1 LTRTATVWFLFRKRP
16 INREGDTTMADQL
29 RIGLSELLR
38 KAQLEGDAEF
48 LKEGVRVLSQALM
61 ELEVEEH
68 IGAARHER
76 SPGRRGQRNGYRQR
90 TWDTR
95 VGAVELSV
103 PRVRDSSYFPSLLE
117 PRRRAE
123 RALSAVVQ
131 EAYVHGVS
139 TRKVDELVKALG
151 MTGISKSRVSELC
164 EELDGEV
171 ERFRSRLLEGP
182 YPYLW
187 IDATYLKSRQD
198 GRVASMAVVI
208 AIGVKGDTG
217 EREVLGLDVGPSED
231 GAFWIAFLRSLVARG
246 LSGVR
251 LVTSD
256 AHRGLKGAIEAVLV
270 GASWQ
275 RCRVHFMRNA
285 LSLVPKA
292 AQQMVGATI
301 RTVFAQPDA
310 QSAHE
315 QWQRVCDGFR
325 HRFPRLADLM
335 EEAEED
341 ILAYATFPVEHWQKI
356 RSNNPLERLNKE
368 VKRRTE
374 VVGIFPNEAA
384 VIRLVGAVLS
394 EQHDEWQVGKRYFSA
409 GSLAKLE
416 RKEETIVEQLE
427 LMAG

>member
-1 LTRTATVWFLFRKRP
+1 
-16 INREGDTTMADQL
+16 MADEL
-29 RIGLSELLR
+29 RIGLTQLLR
-38 KAQLEGDAEF
+38 KARMEHDADL

-61 ELEVEEH
+61 EIEVEEH
-68 IGAARHER
+68 VGAARHER
-76 SPGRRGQRNGYRQR
+76 SAERVGQRNGYRER
-90 TWDTR
+90 DWDTR
-95 VGAVELSV
+95 VGTVELKV

-123 RALSAVVQ
+123 RALAAVVQ

-151 MTGISKSRVSELC
+151 MGGISKSRVSELC
-164 EELDGEV
+164 EHLDAEV
-171 ERFRSRLLEGP
+171 ERFRGRPLEGS
-182 YPYLW
+182 YPYVW
-187 IDATYLKSRQD
+187 IDATYVKARQD
-198 GRVASMAVVI
+198 GRVAPVAVVI
-208 AIGVKGDTG
+208 AVGVNGKTG
-217 EREVLGLDVGPSED
+217 EREVLGVDVGPSED
-231 GAFWIAFLRSLVARG
+231 EAFWTAFVRSLVARG

-256 AHRGLKGAIEAVLV
+256 AHRGLKSAIEKVLQ

-285 LSLVPKA
+285 LSLVPKV

-310 QSAHE
+310 ASARE
-315 QWQRVCDGFR
+315 QWRRVSDGFR
-325 HRFPRLADLM
+325 PRFPKLARLMD
-335 EEAEED
+335 EAEED
-341 ILAYATFPVEHWQKI
+341 VLSYAAFPPEHWQKI
-356 RSNNPLERLNKE
+356 WSNNPLERLNKE
-368 VKRRTE
+368 VKRRAN
-374 VVGIFPNEAA
+374 VVGIFPTEDS

-394 EQHDEWQVGKRYFSA
+394 EQHDEWQVSKRYFSA

-416 RKEETIVEQLE
+416 KEEGAVAEQPE

>member
-1 LTRTATVWFLFRKRP
+1 
-16 INREGDTTMADQL
+16 M

-38 KAQLEGDAEF
+38 KAMIEHDADF

-68 IGAARHER
+68 VGASRHER
-76 SPGRRGQRNGYRQR
+76 SAGRTGQRNGYRER
-90 TWDTR
+90 SWDTR
-95 VGAVELSV
+95 VGTVELKV

-123 RALSAVVQ
+123 RALSAVIQ

-139 TRKVDELVKALG
+139 TRKVDDLVKALG
-151 MTGISKSRVSELC
+151 MTGISKSQVSRLC
-164 EELDGEV
+164 EELDEEV
-171 ERFRSRLLEGP
+171 ARFRERLLGGP
-182 YPYLW
+182 YPYVW
-187 IDATYLKSRQD
+187 VDATYVKARQD
-198 GRVASMAVVI
+198 GRVASVAVVI
-208 AIGVKGDTG
+208 AIGVNGRTG

-231 GAFWIAFLRSLVARG
+231 GAFWGSFLRSLVSRG
-246 LSGVR
+246 LCGVR
-251 LVTSD
+251 LVSSD

-285 LSLVPKA
+285 LSLISKA

-310 QSAHE
+310 RGAHE
-315 QWQRVCDGFR
+315 QWRRVADGFR
-325 HRFPRLADLM
+325 SRFPRLAELM
-335 EEAEED
+335 DEAEED
-341 ILAYATFPVEHWQKI
+341 VLSYATFPAEHWQKI
-356 RSNNPLERLNKE
+356 WSNNPLERLNKE

-384 VIRLVGAVLS
+384 VVRLVGAVLS

-416 RKEETIVEQLE
+416 RKEEIADQPE
-427 LMAG
+427 LVAG

>member
-1 LTRTATVWFLFRKRP
+1 
-16 INREGDTTMADQL
+16 MADEL
-29 RIGLSELLR
+29 RVGLSELLR
-38 KAQLEGDAEF
+38 KARMENDTDF

-61 ELEVEEH
+61 EMEVERH
-68 IGAARHER
+68 VGAGRHER
-76 SPGRRGQRNGYRQR
+76 TEGRSGHRNGYRER

-95 VGAVELSV
+95 VGTVELSV

-139 TRKVDELVKALG
+139 TRKVDDLVKALG
-151 MTGISKSRVSELC
+151 MTGIGKSRVSELC
-164 EELDGEV
+164 EELDEEV
-171 ERFRSRLLEGP
+171 ERFRNRRLEGP

-187 IDATYLKSRQD
+187 VDATYLKARQD
-198 GRVASMAVVI
+198 GRVVSVAVVI
-208 AIGVKGDTG
+208 AVGVRGDSG
-217 EREVLGLDVGPSED
+217 EREILGLDVGPSED
-231 GAFWIAFLRSLVARG
+231 GAFWTSFLRSLVDRG

-256 AHRGLKGAIEAVLV
+256 SHRGLKSAVQTVLV

-285 LSLVPKA
+285 LSLVPMA

-310 QSAHE
+310 ASARQ
-315 QWQRVCDGFR
+315 QWRRVADGFR
-325 HRFPRLADLM
+325 TRFPKLAELM
-335 EEAEED
+335 DEAEED
-341 ILAYATFPVEHWQKI
+341 VLSYAAFPAEHWQKI
-356 RSNNPLERLNKE
+356 WSNNPLERVNKE

-384 VIRLVGAVLS
+384 VVRLVGAVLS
-394 EQHDEWQVGKRYFSA
+394 EQHDEWQVGKRYFGA

-416 RKEETIVEQLE
+416 QGEEARVEQPE

>member
-1 LTRTATVWFLFRKRP
+1 MT
-16 INREGDTTMADQL
+16 DQL

>member
-1 LTRTATVWFLFRKRP
+1 
-16 INREGDTTMADQL
+16 MADEL
-29 RIGLSELLR
+29 RIGLTELLR
-38 KAQLEGDAEF
+38 KAMIEHDADF
-48 LKEGVRVLSQALM
+48 LKEGVRALSQAIM
-61 ELEVEEH
+61 EMEVEEH

-76 SPGRRGQRNGYRQR
+76 TEGRSGHRNGYRER

-95 VGAVELSV
+95 AGAIELKV

-131 EAYVHGVS
+131 EAYVHGIS

-151 MTGISKSRVSELC
+151 MGGISKSQVSRLC
-164 EELDGEV
+164 EELDEEV
-171 ERFRSRLLEGP
+171 ERFRNRPLEGA
-182 YPYLW
+182 YPYVW
-187 IDATYLKSRQD
+187 VDATYVKSRQD
-198 GRVASMAVVI
+198 GRVVSVAVVI
-208 AIGVKGDTG
+208 AVGVKGDTG

-231 GAFWIAFLRSLVARG
+231 GAFWTAFLRSLVARG

-256 AHRGLKGAIEAVLV
+256 AHRGLKSAIEKVLQ

-301 RTVFAQPDA
+301 RTVFAQPDGE
-310 QSAHE
+310 SARE
-315 QWQRVCDGFR
+315 QWRRVADGFR
-325 HRFPRLADLM
+325 PRFPKLAELM
-335 EEAEED
+335 DGAEED
-341 ILAYATFPVEHWQKI
+341 VLAYAAFPSEHWQKVW
-356 RSNNPLERLNKE
+356 SNNPLERLNKE
-368 VKRRTE
+368 VKRRTN

-384 VIRLVGAVLS
+384 VVRLVGAVLS

-416 RKEETIVEQLE
+416 RKEEMAEQPE
-427 LMAG
+427 LVAG

>member
-1 LTRTATVWFLFRKRP
+1 
-16 INREGDTTMADQL
+16 MADEL

-38 KAQLEGDAEF
+38 KAMIDHDAGF

-61 ELEVEEH
+61 EMEVEEH
-68 IGAARHER
+68 VGAGRHER
-76 SPGRRGQRNGYRQR
+76 SAGRTGQRNGYRER
-90 TWDTR
+90 DWDTR
-95 VGAVELSV
+95 VGTVELRV

-131 EAYVHGVS
+131 EAYVRGVS

-151 MTGISKSRVSELC
+151 MAGISKSQVSRLC
-164 EELDGEV
+164 EELDEEV
-171 ERFRSRLLEGP
+171 ARFRERPLEGP
-182 YPYLW
+182 YPYVWL
-187 IDATYLKSRQD
+187 DATYVKARQD
-198 GRVASMAVVI
+198 GRVASVAVVI
-208 AIGVKGDTG
+208 AVGVNGESG

-231 GAFWIAFLRSLVARG
+231 GAFWLTFLRSLVARG

-270 GASWQ
+270 GSSWQ

-310 QSAHE
+310 ASARE
-315 QWQRVCDGFR
+315 QWRRVADGFR
-325 HRFPRLADLM
+325 SRFPKLAGLM

-341 ILAYATFPVEHWQKI
+341 VLSYAAFPGEHWQKI
-356 RSNNPLERLNKE
+356 WSNNPLERFNKE
-368 VKRRTE
+368 VKRRTN
-374 VVGIFPNEAA
+374 VVGIFPNEGS

-394 EQHDEWQVGKRYFSA
+394 EQHDEWQVSKRYFSA
-409 GSLAKLE
+409 GSLAKLK
-416 RKEETIVEQLE
+416 RKEEAVGEQPE

>member
-1 LTRTATVWFLFRKRP
+1 
-16 INREGDTTMADQL
+16 MADEL
-29 RIGLSELLR
+29 RIGLAQLLR
-38 KAQLEGDAEF
+38 KAQMEHDADF
-48 LKEGVRVLSQALM
+48 LKEGLRALSQALM
-61 ELEVEEH
+61 EMEVEEH
-68 IGAARHER
+68 IGAGRHER
-76 SPGRRGQRNGYRQR
+76 AEGRSGHRNGYRER

-95 VGAVELSV
+95 AGAIELKV

-164 EELDGEV
+164 EELDEAV
-171 ERFRSRLLEGP
+171 ERFRNRELEGS
-182 YPYLW
+182 YPYVWL
-187 IDATYLKSRQD
+187 DATYLKARQD
-198 GRVASMAVVI
+198 GRVGSTAVVI
-208 AIGVKGDTG
+208 AVGVKGETG
-217 EREVLGLDVGPSED
+217 EREILGLDVGPSED
-231 GAFWIAFLRSLVARG
+231 GAFWTSFLRSLVGRG
-246 LSGVR
+246 LGGVR

-256 AHRGLKGAIEAVLV
+256 AHRGLKAAVETVLQ

-310 QSAHE
+310 KRSARE
-315 QWQRVCDGFR
+315 QWRRVSDGFR
-325 HRFPRLADLM
+325 QRFLRLSELM
-335 EEAEED
+335 DEAEED
-341 ILAYATFPVEHWQKI
+341 VLSYAAFPQEHWQKI
-356 RSNNPLERLNKE
+356 WSNNPLERVNKE
-368 VKRRTE
+368 VKRRTS

-384 VIRLVGAVLS
+384 VIRLVGSILC
-394 EQHDEWQVGKRYFSA
+394 EQHDEWQVEWQVCKRYFST
-409 GSLAKLE
+409 GSLAKLD
-416 RKEETIVEQLE
+416 RREEQIAEQPQLV
-427 LMAG
+427 AS

>member
-1 LTRTATVWFLFRKRP
+1 
-16 INREGDTTMADQL
+16 MAEEL

-38 KAQLEGDAEF
+38 KAMIEHDADF

-68 IGAARHER
+68 VGASRHER
-76 SPGRRGQRNGYRQR
+76 SAGRTGQRNGYRER
-90 TWDTR
+90 SWDTR
-95 VGAVELSV
+95 VGTVELKV

-123 RALSAVVQ
+123 RALSAVIQ

-139 TRKVDELVKALG
+139 TRKVDDLVKALG
-151 MTGISKSRVSELC
+151 MTGISKSQVSRLC
-164 EELDGEV
+164 EELDEEV
-171 ERFRSRLLEGP
+171 ARFRERLLGGP
-182 YPYLW
+182 YPYVW
-187 IDATYLKSRQD
+187 VDATYVKARQD
-198 GRVASMAVVI
+198 GRVASVAVVI
-208 AIGVKGDTG
+208 AIGVNGRTG

-231 GAFWIAFLRSLVARG
+231 GAFWGSFLRSLVSRG
-246 LSGVR
+246 LCGVR
-251 LVTSD
+251 LVSSD

-285 LSLVPKA
+285 LSLIPKA

-310 QSAHE
+310 RGARE
-315 QWQRVCDGFR
+315 QWRRVADGFR
-325 HRFPRLADLM
+325 SRFPRLAELM
-335 EEAEED
+335 DEVEED
-341 ILAYATFPVEHWQKI
+341 VLSYATFPAEHWQKI
-356 RSNNPLERLNKE
+356 WSNNPLERLNKE

-384 VIRLVGAVLS
+384 VVRLIGAVLS

-416 RKEETIVEQLE
+416 RKEEMADQPE
-427 LMAG
+427 LVAG

>member
-1 LTRTATVWFLFRKRP
+1 
-16 INREGDTTMADQL
+16 MADEL

-38 KAQLEGDAEF
+38 KAMIDQDADF

-61 ELEVEEH
+61 EMEVEQH
-68 IGAARHER
+68 VGASRYER
-76 SPGRRGQRNGYRQR
+76 SAGRTGQRNGYRER
-90 TWDTR
+90 SWDTR
-95 VGAVELSV
+95 VGTVELKV
-103 PRVRDSSYFPSLLE
+103 PRVRDGGYFPSLLE

-139 TRKVDELVKALG
+139 TRKVDDLVKALG

-164 EELDGEV
+164 EELDEEV
-171 ERFRSRLLEGP
+171 ERFRSRPLEGA
-182 YPYLW
+182 YPYVW
-187 IDATYLKSRQD
+187 VDATYLKARQD
-198 GRVASMAVVI
+198 GRVASVAVVI
-208 AIGVKGDTG
+208 AVGVKAQTG
-217 EREVLGLDVGPSED
+217 EREVLGFDVGPSED
-231 GAFWIAFLRSLVARG
+231 GAFWSAFLRSLVARG
-246 LSGVR
+246 LCGVR

-256 AHRGLKGAIEAVLV
+256 AHRGLKSAVAAVLV

-310 QSAHE
+310 QSAHQ
-315 QWQRVCDGFR
+315 QWLRVSEGFR
-325 HRFPRLADLM
+325 HRFARLAELM

-341 ILAYATFPVEHWQKI
+341 VLSYALFPGEHWQKI
-356 RSNNPLERLNKE
+356 WSNNPLERVNKE
-368 VKRRTE
+368 IKRRTN

-384 VIRLVGAVLS
+384 VIRLVGSVLS
-394 EQHDEWQVGKRYFSA
+394 EQHDEWQVSKRYFSA
-409 GSLAKLE
+409 SSLAKLD
-416 RKEETIVEQLE
+416 RREEQMAEQPQLV
-427 LMAG
+427 AS